1 MVRAATVAPEPV
13 TTERPAQFAS
23 SPVYIQRVHSI
34 PALFACK
41 ARAVMRQRVATA
53 WRTDLPRV
61 VLLLQAAN
69 AFSWFGYGLILPFEI
84 IYLHQYRGFSTAT
97 AGLVLGAILGSGT
110 VITLPSGVLLD
121 RFRAKPILIA
131 AVLASAVGYAGLA
144 FVTMPWQAFVW
155 AVVGGAGVGV
165 TRTANQTLL
174 ITLITPEQRV
184 ASFALGRAAQN
195 LGLGV
200 GAAAAGFVLSAAQ
213 DLRSFQG
220 LYLFDAVTYVALATV
235 VFVVVP
241 NPRAAV
247 TNSGVGREGFRAVFR
262 DRRFVAL
269 ATVNLILLITGYA
282 LFANILAPYVKTH
295 AHVGPGAIGTM
306 FVVNTFFVAVAQ
318 VPISR
323 LFEPFARG
331 RTFAAASGLFAVA
344 LLGVLPVTFIH
355 SQLGATALLCVVA
368 AVFAVGECVH
378 SVVHGPA
385 IVDLAPPHLLG
396 RYISVLALTI
406 TGGFAIGPAIG
417 GAVLAYSP
425 AAVWWGGALVAGA
438 IGAGFLLIGDRIPNA
453 PLPPA
458 TEPTVTAG
466 GAVPEPA

>member
-1 MVRAATVAPEPV
+1 MLT
-13 TTERPAQFAS
+13 
-23 SPVYIQRVHSI
+23 
-34 PALFACK
+34 
-41 ARAVMRQRVATA
+41 
-53 WRTDLPRV
+53 
-61 VLLLQAAN
+61 LQAGN
-69 AFSWFGYGLILPFEI
+69 AFSWFGYGLVLPFEI
-84 IYLHQYRGFSTAT
+84 IYLHQFRGFSTAT

-110 VITLPSGVLLD
+110 VVTLPSGVLLD

-144 FVTMPWQAFVW
+144 FVTRPWQAFAW

-195 LGLGV
+195 LGLSV
-200 GAAAAGFVLSAAQ
+200 GAAVAGLVLSAAQ
-213 DLRSFQG
+213 NLRSFQG
-220 LYLFDAVTYVALATV
+220 LYLFDAITYVALALV
-235 VFVVVP
+235 VLAVVP
-241 NPRAAV
+241 NPPAAE
-247 TNSGVGREGFRAVFR
+247 TSSEAGREGFRAVFR
-262 DRRFVAL
+262 DRRFVVL
-269 ATVNLILLITGYA
+269 ATVNLILLIVGYA

-295 AHVGPGAIGTM
+295 AHVGPGAIGVM

-323 LFEPFARG
+323 LFERFRRAW
-331 RTFAAASGLFAVA
+331 TFAAASGLFAVA
-344 LLGVLPVTFIH
+344 LLGVLPVTLIH
-355 SQLGATALLCVVA
+355 SEIGATVLLCAVA
-368 AVFAVGECVH
+368 TVFAIGECVH

-396 RYISVLALTI
+396 RYISVLALTV

-425 AAVWWGGALVAGA
+425 DAVWWGGALVATA
-438 IGAGFLLIGDRIPNA
+438 IGAGFLLVGDRIPDA
-453 PLPPA
+453 PQAAAEQPPVNRQRA
-458 TEPTVTAG
+458 DVYRRR
-466 GAVPEPA
+466 